1 MNPDDPFAI
10 PGDGDRTVMKPTPGG
25 RRGAGAAPSAPP
37 AAAPPRAA
45 VPRSYERE
53 LLRSGINPLVS
64 AAAAL
69 LGLVNQLRNAM
80 RHADINGLR
89 AHVVEEMRN
98 FENSS
103 RAAGVS
109 PENLL
114 AARYALCTLM
124 DETVLSTPWGSE
136 SLWSKQSLL
145 STFHNE
151 TWGGEKFFVILERV
165 SDDPTRNIDLME
177 LLYLCLALGFEGK
190 YRVLERG
197 RAKLEE
203 LQDNLYRRIRSVRG
217 DFERDLSPHW
227 QGVTDRRGVLIRYVP
242 LWVVAAVA
250 GVLLLGTYAA
260 FNVYLKQSSD
270 PVLEKLQ
277 NIDNSAAPAAPP
289 SQKQ

>member
-25 RRGAGAAPSAPP
+25 RRSGGAPAQPS
-37 AAAPPRAA
+37 AAPPRAA
-45 VPRSYERE
+45 APRSYERE
-53 LLRSGINPLVS
+53 LVRSGINPLVT

-80 RHADINGLR
+80 RHADISGLR
-89 AHVVEEMRN
+89 AHVVEEMRT
-98 FENSS
+98 FENSA
-103 RAAGVS
+103 RGAGVS

-136 SLWSKQSLL
+136 SPWSKQSLL

-277 NIDNSAAPAAPP
+277 ALGQGAATIPAPATTPP
-289 SQKQ
+289 

>member
-25 RRGAGAAPSAPP
+25 RRSPGAPSQPATAP
-37 AAAPPRAA
+37 PPRAVA
-45 VPRSYERE
+45 PRSYERE
-53 LLRSGINPLVS
+53 LARSGINPLVT

-69 LGLVNQLRNAM
+69 LGLINQLRNAM

-98 FENSS
+98 FENTA
-103 RAAGVS
+103 RAQGVS
-109 PENLL
+109 SENLL

-136 SLWSKQSLL
+136 SPWSKQSLL

-197 RAKLEE
+197 RAKIEE

-217 DFERDLSPHW
+217 DYERDLSPHW

-250 GVLLLGTYAA
+250 GALLLGTYAA

-277 NIDNSAAPAAPP
+277 SLGQGSATATTPP
-289 SQKQ
+289 QKQ